1 MKPLSFW
8 HRSARRALDK
18 GIKAAFG
25 SDYSLDSLPILDS
38 AGVAKLLK
46 FCDAHYP
53 FPRRD
58 GLFVRAW
65 LKERSLLLIRIK
77 GAKNETT
84 S

>member
-1 MKPLSFW
+1 MRHLSFW

-18 GIKAAFG
+18 GIRSAFG
-25 SDYSLDSLPILDS
+25 GDYSLDNLPSLDN
-38 AGVAKLLK
+38 AGIAKLLK
-46 FCDAHYP
+46 YCDAHYP

-58 GLFVRAW
+58 GLFMRAW

-77 GAKNETT
+77 GGRNEIN